1 MGNVAVALF
10 ILVMVVFTLK
20 WVGAW
25 MLGITNVMD
34 KQDKTIKGLQQT
46 NEILKKMLVEMR
58 NHNGND

>member
-1 MGNVAVALF
+1 MGNVAVALL

-46 NEILKKMLVEMR
+46 NEILKRMLVEIKDI
-58 NHNGND
+58 NNKG